1 MSDRPTRDEWEKR
14 AAKES
19 GGRDLTRET
28 PEGIAIKTVY
38 GPDDAADIDSGF
50 PGLPPY
56 TRGPY
61 ATMYAGRPRRTP

>member
-1 MSDRPTRDEWEKR
+1 MSSDKRQNWEAL

-19 GGRDLTRET
+19 RGKDLTRET
-28 PEGIAIKTVY
+28 PEGIRLQTVY
-38 GPDDAADIDSGF
+38 GPDDISGIDSGF

-61 ATMYAGRPRRTP
+61 ATM